1 MRGAKVQPQHLC
13 ACGGAKLG
21 PEMLQEA
28 DNRPPPR
35 LLQSIHVGEGQKN
48 QVQAAQKLQGNS
60 ERLVPIF
67 IPSRRI

>member
-13 ACGGAKLG
+13 VCGGAKPG

-28 DNRPPPR
+28 DNRPPR
-35 LLQSIHVGEGQKN
+35 LLQPIQVGERQKN

-67 IPSRRI
+67 IPSRYI